1 MMASSSLRLL
11 TRSAIAP
18 PIDAEVRLRP
28 VDSRCH
34 QLFFAPVSWLAL
46 SFMQAVDSGFGMS
59 LKESPP
65 AAIAARGRR
74 PCQIAV
80 ERKPLHDP
88 RISLLAPGTK
98 PMAPHPLRTLLS
110 VALACG
116 LATAARGEFPERPV
130 KLLVGFSAGG
140 GTDVAARIVAP
151 GIGEALGQA
160 VVVENRPGASGLI
173 AAEAVARAAADGYT
187 LMMGSQTTLAVA
199 PALYRKFAV
208 DAARDFVGLANAGVS
223 PLVLVVHPSV
233 PARSVMDLIALAK
246 ASPGTINFGSG
257 RAGDQPHMAGELFS
271 IQAGI
276 KMVHVAYRGE
286 APAINDLLGGQLH
299 LIFANLSAVIGNV
312 KAGSLR
318 ALAVTSAQ
326 RAATA
331 PEIPTVA
338 EAALPGF
345 EAATWF
351 ALVAP
356 AGTPREIVRRLNT
369 EVTQLVTQPDVRQR
383 FADLGMT
390 IDAGTPRRTR
400 CLYQIRN

>member
-1 MMASSSLRLL
+1 LPRSSCILL
-11 TRSAIAP
+11 GLFLLGMGSSA
-18 PIDAEVRLRP
+18 AEDLP
-28 VDSRCH
+28 K
-34 QLFFAPVSWLAL
+34 QY
-46 SFMQAVDSGFGMS
+46 
-59 LKESPP
+59 
-65 AAIAARGRR
+65 
-74 PCQIAV
+74 
-80 ERKPLHDP
+80 
-88 RISLLAPGTK
+88 
-98 PMAPHPLRTLLS
+98 
-110 VALACG
+110 
-116 LATAARGEFPERPV
+116 PERSI
-130 KLLVGFSAGG
+130 KILVGFAAGG
-140 GTDVAARIVAP
+140 GTDVAARILAQKLTET
-151 GIGEALGQA
+151 IGQS
-160 VVVENRPGASGLI
+160 VVVENRPGASGMI
-173 AAEAVARAAADGYT
+173 AAETVAKSSADGYT
-187 LMMGSQTTLAVA
+187 LMMGTQTTLAVA
-199 PALYRKFAV
+199 PALYRKFSI
-208 DAARDFVGLANAGVS
+208 DATRDFVGVAKAGIS

-246 ASPGTINFGSG
+246 AGPGTINFGSG
-257 RAGDQPHMAGELFS
+257 GLGTTPHMAGELFS

-390 IDAGTPRRTR
+390 IDAGTPDA
-400 CLYQIRN
+400 LDAYIKSEMLKWSKVIKEADIRAPD

>member
-1 MMASSSLRLL
+1 LLGLLFALGMASS
-11 TRSAIAP
+11 A
-18 PIDAEVRLRP
+18 AEDLP
-28 VDSRCH
+28 K
-34 QLFFAPVSWLAL
+34 QY
-46 SFMQAVDSGFGMS
+46 
-59 LKESPP
+59 
-65 AAIAARGRR
+65 
-74 PCQIAV
+74 
-80 ERKPLHDP
+80 
-88 RISLLAPGTK
+88 
-98 PMAPHPLRTLLS
+98 
-110 VALACG
+110 
-116 LATAARGEFPERPV
+116 PERSI
-130 KLLVGFSAGG
+130 KILVGFAAGG
-140 GTDVAARIVAP
+140 GTDVAARIVAQKLT
-151 GIGEALGQA
+151 ETLGQS
-160 VVVENRPGASGLI
+160 VVVENRPGASGMI
-173 AAEAVARAAADGYT
+173 AAETVAKSGADGYT
-187 LMMGSQTTLAVA
+187 LMMGTQTTLAVA
-199 PALYRKFAV
+199 PALYRKFSI
-208 DAARDFVGLANAGVS
+208 DATRDFVGVAKAGVS

-257 RAGDQPHMAGELFS
+257 GLGTTPHMAGELFS

-356 AGTPREIVRRLNT
+356 AGTPREIVRRLNR
-369 EVTQLVTQPDVRQR
+369 ELTQVMTQPDVRQR

-390 IDAGTPRRTR
+390 IDAGPPEA
-400 CLYQIRN
+400 LDAYIKSEILKWSEVIKEADIRAPD

>member
-1 MMASSSLRLL
+1 MPRSSCILLGLLFALGMASS
-11 TRSAIAP
+11 A
-18 PIDAEVRLRP
+18 AEDLP
-28 VDSRCH
+28 K
-34 QLFFAPVSWLAL
+34 QY
-46 SFMQAVDSGFGMS
+46 
-59 LKESPP
+59 
-65 AAIAARGRR
+65 
-74 PCQIAV
+74 
-80 ERKPLHDP
+80 
-88 RISLLAPGTK
+88 
-98 PMAPHPLRTLLS
+98 
-110 VALACG
+110 
-116 LATAARGEFPERPV
+116 PERSI
-130 KLLVGFSAGG
+130 KILVGFAAGG
-140 GTDVAARIVAP
+140 GTDVAARIVAQKLT
-151 GIGEALGQA
+151 ETLGQS
-160 VVVENRPGASGLI
+160 VVVENRPGASGMI
-173 AAEAVARAAADGYT
+173 AAETVAKSGADGYT
-187 LMMGSQTTLAVA
+187 LMMGTQTTLAVA
-199 PALYRKFAV
+199 PALYRKFSI
-208 DAARDFVGLANAGVS
+208 DATRDFVGVAKAGVS

-233 PARSVMDLIALAK
+233 PARSVMGLIALAK

-257 RAGDQPHMAGELFS
+257 GLGTTPHMAGELFS

-331 PEIPTVA
+331 PEIPTIA

-356 AGTPREIVRRLNT
+356 AGTPREIVRRLNR
-369 EVTQLVTQPDVRQR
+369 ELTQVMTQPDVRQR

-390 IDAGTPRRTR
+390 IDAGPPEA
-400 CLYQIRN
+400 LDAYIKSEILKWSEVIKEADIRAPD

>member
-1 MMASSSLRLL
+1 LFLLGMGSS
-11 TRSAIAP
+11 A
-18 PIDAEVRLRP
+18 AEDLP
-28 VDSRCH
+28 K
-34 QLFFAPVSWLAL
+34 QY
-46 SFMQAVDSGFGMS
+46 
-59 LKESPP
+59 
-65 AAIAARGRR
+65 
-74 PCQIAV
+74 
-80 ERKPLHDP
+80 
-88 RISLLAPGTK
+88 
-98 PMAPHPLRTLLS
+98 
-110 VALACG
+110 
-116 LATAARGEFPERPV
+116 PERSI
-130 KLLVGFSAGG
+130 KILVGFAAGG
-140 GTDVAARIVAP
+140 GTDVAARIVAQKLTET
-151 GIGEALGQA
+151 IGQS
-160 VVVENRPGASGLI
+160 VVVENRPGASGMI
-173 AAEAVARAAADGYT
+173 AAETVAKSSADGYT
-187 LMMGSQTTLAVA
+187 LMMGTQTTLAVA
-199 PALYRKFAV
+199 PALYRKFSI
-208 DAARDFVGLANAGVS
+208 DATRDFVGVAKAGIS

-246 ASPGTINFGSG
+246 AGPGTINFGSG
-257 RAGDQPHMAGELFS
+257 GLGTTPHMAGELFS

-383 FADLGMT
+383 FADLGMS
-390 IDAGTPRRTR
+390 IDAGTPDA
-400 CLYQIRN
+400 LDAYIKSEMLKWSKVIKEADIRAPD

>member
-1 MMASSSLRLL
+1 MPKSSCILL
-11 TRSAIAP
+11 GLFLLGMGSAA
-18 PIDAEVRLRP
+18 AEDLP
-28 VDSRCH
+28 K
-34 QLFFAPVSWLAL
+34 QY
-46 SFMQAVDSGFGMS
+46 
-59 LKESPP
+59 
-65 AAIAARGRR
+65 
-74 PCQIAV
+74 
-80 ERKPLHDP
+80 
-88 RISLLAPGTK
+88 
-98 PMAPHPLRTLLS
+98 
-110 VALACG
+110 
-116 LATAARGEFPERPV
+116 PERSI
-130 KLLVGFSAGG
+130 KILVGFAAGG
-140 GTDVAARIVAP
+140 GTDVAARIVAQKLAET
-151 GIGEALGQA
+151 IGQS
-160 VVVENRPGASGLI
+160 VVVENRPGASGMI
-173 AAEAVARAAADGYT
+173 AAETVAKSGADGYT
-187 LMMGSQTTLAVA
+187 LMMGTQTTLAVA
-199 PALYRKFAV
+199 PALYRKFSI
-208 DAARDFVGLANAGVS
+208 DATRDFVGVAKAGVS

-233 PARSVMDLIALAK
+233 PARSVTDLIALAK

-257 RAGDQPHMAGELFS
+257 GLGTTPHMGGELFS

-338 EAALPGF
+338 EAALSGF

-390 IDAGTPRRTR
+390 IDAGTPDA
-400 CLYQIRN
+400 LDAYIKSEILKWSKVIKEADIRAPD

>member
-1 MMASSSLRLL
+1 LPRSSCILL
-11 TRSAIAP
+11 GLLFALGMGSSA
-18 PIDAEVRLRP
+18 AEDLP
-28 VDSRCH
+28 K
-34 QLFFAPVSWLAL
+34 QY
-46 SFMQAVDSGFGMS
+46 
-59 LKESPP
+59 
-65 AAIAARGRR
+65 
-74 PCQIAV
+74 
-80 ERKPLHDP
+80 
-88 RISLLAPGTK
+88 
-98 PMAPHPLRTLLS
+98 
-110 VALACG
+110 
-116 LATAARGEFPERPV
+116 PERSI
-130 KLLVGFSAGG
+130 KILVGFAAGG
-140 GTDVAARIVAP
+140 GTDVAARIVAQKLTET
-151 GIGEALGQA
+151 IGQP
-160 VVVENRPGASGLI
+160 VVVENRPGASGMI
-173 AAEAVARAAADGYT
+173 AAETVAKSGADGYT
-187 LMMGSQTTLAVA
+187 LMMGTQTTLAVA
-199 PALYRKFAV
+199 PALYRKFSI
-208 DAARDFVGLANAGVS
+208 DATRDFVGVAKAGIS

-233 PARSVMDLIALAK
+233 PARSVIDLIALAK

-257 RAGDQPHMAGELFS
+257 GLGTTPHMAGELFS
-271 IQAGI
+271 IQAGV

-390 IDAGTPRRTR
+390 IDAGTPDA
-400 CLYQIRN
+400 LDAYIKSEMLKWSKVIKEADIRAPD